1 VNPGARS
8 TGSNRGA
15 ENVILALL
23 ALTVLG
29 AVAFVVLY
37 AVYPSTQLLG
47 LAIGLAFGFMG
58 VAAVVAANRLV
69 PQETAVE
76 ERTDFGDE
84 EAEEE
89 LAGLVREG
97 GEGVSRRR
105 LLVGAAG
112 GAMASVGGALMVPTA
127 SLGPNVGDTVYR
139 TPWQRGRRVVHENGR
154 PMTADEVKIGTFLTG
169 FPEGASTA
177 ELGSSLVLV
186 RVAPEE
192 LAMAPDRA
200 GGVPDGVLAF
210 SKICPHAGCAVSM
223 YRHPLYEPTTDRP
236 ALVCPCHYSTF
247 DVRQGGAVVFG
258 PSGRDLPRL
267 PLAITGENELVADGD
282 FLDPIGPSYGGIRLG
297 PGQGRGRED

>member
-15 ENVILALL
+15 ENVILAML

-29 AVAFVVLY
+29 AVGFVVLY
-37 AVYPSTQLLG
+37 IVYPSTQLLG

-84 EAEEE
+84 EVEEE
-89 LAGLVREG
+89 VAGLVREG

-105 LLVGAAG
+105 LLIGAAG
-112 GAMASVGGALMVPTA
+112 GAAASVGGALIVPAA

-200 GGVPDGVLAF
+200 GGAPDGVLAF

-247 DVRQGGAVVFG
+247 DVRQGGALVFG

-267 PLAITGENELVADGD
+267 PLAITAENELVAEGD
-282 FLDPIGPSYGGIRLG
+282 FLDPVGPSYGGIRLG